1 MKDDEYTIIDDQKI
15 MGIPVCVTSEPGFVL
30 IKVGPIHMKMER
42 KEAKRLANMIQ
53 KAAKNA
59 KEAKHD
65 S

>member
-15 MGIPVCVTSEPGFVL
+15 MGVPVCVTSEPGCVL
-30 IKVGPIHMKMER
+30 IKIGPIRMKMER

-53 KAAKNA
+53 KAAKDA